1 MMIKTKNFFSNVVAL
16 ALVLALGIAAILF
29 LSLVTLHHVIP
40 RSVATRNPSM
50 PRLTTGNL
58 GGSGRKDCGL

>member
-40 RSVATRNPSM
+40 RRYAPRNDM
-50 PRLTTGNL
+50 V
-58 GGSGRKDCGL
+58 